1 VGFFS
6 QSSSSWPFAQAVLM
20 PLALAVLLAFLLT
33 PIVNMLQRAGSNR
46 AIAVA
51 LTTIVSFA
59 LLAGLLYVVAYQ
71 FLGLV
76 EDLPLYRDN
85 LRAKIGMLSGPASS
99 GLEQSARRS
108 RSWAKNYR
116 RRPPAR

>member
-1 VGFFS
+1 VAVLH
-6 QSSSSWPFAQAVLM
+6 FAQDVLM

-59 LLAGLLYVVAYQ
+59 LLAGFLYVVA
-71 FLGLV
+71 
-76 EDLPLYRDN
+76 N
-85 LRAKIGMLSGPASS
+85 
-99 GLEQSARRS
+99 
-108 RSWAKNYR
+108 
-116 RRPPAR
+116 

>member
-1 VGFFS
+1 VAVLH
-6 QSSSSWPFAQAVLM
+6 FAQDVLM

-59 LLAGLLYVVAYQ
+59 LLAGLLYVVANQ

-85 LRAKIGMLSGPASS
+85 LRAKISTLPAPAGS
-99 GLEQSARRS
+99 GLE
-108 RSWAKNYR
+108 R
-116 RRPPAR
+116 RRDAQGVGR